1 MSREVL
7 VIHGIISMWCVVP
20 PGVCGVRILSSGVRS
35 VWGLGVRHPIGR
47 GGGGQVDPWL
57 RPPGRTRRAGRA
69 RNRGPEDR
77 PLMRLRAAAQSRRAY
92 EAATAGRGSG
102 RGAEKIS
109 IERFS
114 SLYIF
119 KCVGFE
125 NWFAGSRG
133 RRVATWAGPCIPR

>member
-20 PGVCGVRILSSGVRS
+20 PAYAVYASCRAVCAACGDWGSGIRSGVA
-35 VWGLGVRHPIGR
+35 
-47 GGGGQVDPWL
+47 GGGRW
-57 RPPGRTRRAGRA
+57 TRGCAAARADAAGRP
-69 RNRGPEDR
+69 GEDR

-109 IERFS
+109 I
-114 SLYIF
+114 LVIIYIF
-119 KCVGFE
+119 HVCRF
-125 NWFAGSRG
+125 R
-133 RRVATWAGPCIPR
+133 I